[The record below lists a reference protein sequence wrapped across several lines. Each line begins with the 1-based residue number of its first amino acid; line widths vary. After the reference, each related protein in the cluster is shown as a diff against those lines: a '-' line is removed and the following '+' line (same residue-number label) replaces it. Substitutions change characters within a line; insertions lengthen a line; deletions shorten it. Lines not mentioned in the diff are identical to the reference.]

1 MGCLALIY
9 ILQMELTVLHS
20 WCTHPILTIH
30 GDQGKYGRITC
41 PNFITENTTG
51 YTENLI
57 VQDCGHVAYNK
68 KPMKIINTIDN
79 L

>member
-1 MGCLALIY
+1 MLSSYLYFTNGTDSI
-9 ILQMELTVLHS
+9 
-20 WCTHPILTIH
+20 IH